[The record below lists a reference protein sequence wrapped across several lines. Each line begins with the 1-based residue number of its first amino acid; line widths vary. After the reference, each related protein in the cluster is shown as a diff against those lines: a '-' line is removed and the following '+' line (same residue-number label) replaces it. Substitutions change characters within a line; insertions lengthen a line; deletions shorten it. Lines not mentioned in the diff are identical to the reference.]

1 MLEPKFIHL
10 HVHTAYSLLEG
21 AIKMP
26 KLAAWAKEHKMP
38 AIAAT
43 DTGNICGAM
52 AMMHEMPPLGVQPIL
67 GTQLLVK
74 SPKKDKNQFSSDADT
89 FDKVVFLV
97 QNETGYHNL
106 LKYFSKYYMDKTKQG
121 TPHLTFDEILEH
133 TEGLLLLTGG
143 VEGLLGRPL
152 LAGQKEFAEQITE
165 QLQKAYP
172 NRMYIELQRHGTEQE
187 EATEQGFIDLAYKYN
202 IPLVATNDVY
212 FLTPDMYEAHD
223 ALLCIAEKTYVSEQN
238 RRRVT
243 PEHYLKTEEEMCAL
257 FADIPEA
264 LQNTVQ
270 IAKRCAFM
278 ATKKKPAFPNFDC
291 KGKTEDEVLAEMAEA
306 GFKKRME
313 GRSKEDV
320 EKYHKQMEFELGVI
334 KQMGFPGYFL
344 IVADF
349 IQWSKSHGV
358 PVGPGRGSGAGS
370 VVAWSLTITDIDP
383 LRFDLVFERFL
394 NPERVN
400 MPDIDVDFCQEK
412 REKTIEYV
420 QNHYGFN
427 YVAQIITFGKLQAKA
442 VIRDVGRV
450 LQIPYPVVDRLSKL
464 VPNGVN
470 PKTEKPYTLGDAIEE
485 NPEIKSQAESDE
497 AIKYLLDIA
506 LKLEG
511 LYRNTSTHAAGV
523 VIGNKPLDEIVPV
536 YKDPSS
542 DMPVTQFDMKY
553 VEEASLIKFDFLGLK
568 TLTTI
573 KKTLDLIKLK
583 GIDVDIDHIPLD
595 DKETFALLCRADTTG
610 VFQLES
616 TGMKKILHDMQP
628 DKIEDIVALVSLY
641 RPGPMASIP
650 TYIKVKKGEEK
661 PDYMHPMLEPI
672 LKETYGIMIYQEQ
685 VMQISRVMA
694 DFTLGGADLLRRIM
708 GKKKAE
714 LLPPEREKF
723 IKGAKAKGVDEKV
736 ANAVFDKMAKF
747 AKYGFNKAHAAAYAF
762 IAYQTAYLKAHYPVE
777 FMAATM
783 TLDKINTD
791 KLAFF
796 KNDLQQNGFKVLPPH
811 INKSGVDFVVED
823 GAVRYALSAV
833 KNVGEAGMQAV
844 VAERDKNG
852 PFKSLEDF
860 FGRVDVSALNK
871 RYVENL
877 IKAGAFECLNPNRA
891 YLFNNVEKMIAYATE
906 QTAERNSVQMSF
918 LANDT
923 SVNKLNLAQCPE
935 WPQMEK
941 LEHEKEALGFYLSAH
956 PLDSFQAVLDRMRVV
971 DYSDVVTMVK
981 AAGPFRGKIAGIVSG
996 VRERI
1001 SQKGNRFAFV
1011 SASDKSG
1018 SYEAICFSDTLE
1030 ANRAKLHS
1038 NQPLLFTVQ
1047 AECRD
1052 GEEQIGLRLLEVEF
1066 LADMMS
1072 KTASTLL
1079 LKLNPSTDVKGC
1091 VAAIQKALLAD
1102 GKGKG
1107 RVFIILPAGANE
1119 VEMALPNLYALR
1131 PETLAA
1137 LSQIS
1142 GILEMKQV

>member
-26 KLAAWAKEHKMP
+26 KLAAWAKEHNMP

-52 AMMHEMPPLGVQPIL
+52 AMMHEMPPAGVQPIL

-74 SPKKDKNQFSSDADT
+74 SPKKNKNQFSDEADT

-97 QNETGYHNL
+97 QNEAGYKNL

-121 TPHLTFDEILEH
+121 TPHLTFEEILEH

-152 LAGQKEFAEQITE
+152 LTGQKDWAEQITE
-165 QLQKAYP
+165 KLQAAYP
-172 NRMYIELQRHGTEQE
+172 NRLYIELQRHGTEQE
-187 EATEQGFIDLAYKYN
+187 QTTEQGFIDLAYKYN
-202 IPLVATNDVY
+202 IPLVATNDAY

-223 ALLCIAEKTYVSEQN
+223 ALLCIAEKTFVSEQN

-257 FADIPEA
+257 FSDIPEA

-278 ATKKKPAFPNFDC
+278 AEKKKPAFPNFDC
-291 KGKTEDEVLAEMAEA
+291 KGKTEDEVLAEMAEK
-306 GFKKRME
+306 GFKERMK
-313 GRSKEDV
+313 GRSPEEQ
-320 EKYHKQMEFELGVI
+320 EKYHKQMEFELDVI

-370 VVAWSLTITDIDP
+370 VVAWCLTITDIDP
-383 LRFDLVFERFL
+383 MRFDLVFERFL

-420 QNHYGFN
+420 QNHYGFDH
-427 YVAQIITFGKLQAKA
+427 VAQIITFGKLQAKA

-464 VPNGVN
+464 IPAD
-470 PKTEKPYTLGDAIEE
+470 PKMTLEKAFDQEPRIKEEIE
-485 NPEIKSQAESDE
+485 KDE
-497 AIKYLLDIA
+497 AVKYLFEIA
-506 LKLEG
+506 VKLEG

-542 DMPVTQFDMKY
+542 DMPVTQYDMKY

-573 KKTLDLIKLK
+573 KKAIELINKR
-583 GIDVDIDHIPLD
+583 GIEVDIDHIPLD
-595 DKETFALLCRADTTG
+595 DEETFKLLRRADTTG

-641 RPGPMASIP
+641 RPGPMDSIP

-747 AKYGFNKAHAAAYAF
+747 AEYGFNKAHAAAYAF

-811 INKSGVDFVVED
+811 INKSEVDFTVED

-833 KNVGEAGMQAV
+833 KNVGEDGMKMV
-844 VAERDKNG
+844 VEERGKNG
-852 PFKSLEDF
+852 SFKSMEDF
-860 FGRVDVSALNK
+860 LQRVDVKALNK

-877 IKAGAFECLNPNRA
+877 AKSGAFECLEPNRA
-891 YLFNNVEKMIAYATE
+891 YLFNNVEKMVAYAAG
-906 QTAERNSVQMSF
+906 QTAAKNSAQMGLF
-918 LANDT
+918 GADT
-923 SVNKLNLAQCPE
+923 SANKLKLDKCPE

-956 PLDSFQAVLDRMRVV
+956 PLDSFQAVLERMRVV
-971 DYSDVVTMVK
+971 DYADIPAMVK
-981 AAGPFRGKIAGIVSG
+981 ASGAFRGKIAGVVAN

-1001 SQKGNRFAFV
+1001 SQKGNRFAFI

-1030 ANRAKLHS
+1030 ASRDKLNS

-1047 AECRD
+1047 AEKRD
-1052 GEEQIGLRLLEVEF
+1052 GEEQISLRLLEVE
-1066 LADMMS
+1066 LLSEMMS
-1072 KTASTLL
+1072 KTASTLI
-1079 LKLNPSTDVKGC
+1079 LKLDTKTDTQKC
-1091 VAAIQKALLAD
+1091 VVAIQKILAAD
-1102 GKGKG
+1102 GKGKS
-1107 RVFIILPAGANE
+1107 RVFIILTAGGNE

-1131 PETLAA
+1131 PETLSA
-1137 LSQIS
+1137 LSQVT

>member
-26 KLAAWAKEHKMP
+26 KLAAWAKEHNMP

-52 AMMHEMPPLGVQPIL
+52 AMMHEMPPLGIQPIL

-74 SPKKDKNQFSSDADT
+74 TPVKNRNKFSDDPDT
-89 FDKVVFLV
+89 FDKVVLLV

-106 LKYFSKYYMDKTKQG
+106 LKYFAKYYMGADKQG
-121 TPHLTFDEILEH
+121 TPHLTFDELSEH

-143 VEGLLGRPL
+143 AEGILARPIL
-152 LAGQKEFAEQITE
+152 SGQLAWADELCQR
-165 QLQKAYP
+165 LNKAYP
-172 NRMYIELQRHGTEQE
+172 NRLYIELQRHGMESEQ
-187 EATEQGFIDLAYKYN
+187 ATEQTFIDFAYKYN
-202 IPLVATNDVY
+202 IPLVATNDAY

-223 ALLCIAEKTYVSEQN
+223 ALICIAEKTYVSEQN

-257 FADIPEA
+257 FSDIPEA
-264 LQNTVQ
+264 TQNTVQ

-278 ATKKKPAFPNFDC
+278 ANKKKPAFPNYDC
-291 KGKTEDEVLAEMAEA
+291 KGKTEAEVLEEMAEA

-313 GRSKEDV
+313 GRSPEEV
-320 EKYHKQMEFELGVI
+320 EKYHKQLEFELGVI

-349 IQWSKSHGV
+349 IQWSKAHGV

-370 VVAWSLTITDIDP
+370 VVAWCLTITDIDP

-400 MPDIDVDFCQEK
+400 MPDFDVDFCQEN
-412 REKTIEYV
+412 RGRTIEYV
-420 QNHYGFN
+420 QNHYGFDH
-427 YVAQIITFGKLQAKA
+427 VAQIITFGKLQAKA

-464 VPNGVN
+464 IPND
-470 PKTEKPYTLGDAIEE
+470 PKMTLAKAFDEE
-485 NPEIKSQAESDE
+485 PKIKEEIDKDESV
-497 AIKYLLDIA
+497 KYLFEIA
-506 LKLEG
+506 TKLEG
-511 LYRNTSTHAAGV
+511 LFRNTSTHAAGV
-523 VIGNKPLDEIVPV
+523 VIGNKPLDEIVHI

-542 DMPVTQFDMKY
+542 DMPVTQYDMKY

-573 KKTLDLIKLK
+573 KKTVDLIKK
-583 GIDVDIDHIPLD
+583 RGIEIDVDSLPLD
-595 DKETFALLCRADTTG
+595 DKETFDLLKAADTTG

-641 RPGPMASIP
+641 RPGPMDSIP
-650 TYIKVKKGEEK
+650 TYIAVKKGLEK
-661 PDYMHPMLEPI
+661 PDYMHPLLEPI

-685 VMQISRVMA
+685 VMQISRAMA
-694 DFTLGGADLLRRIM
+694 GYSLGGADLLRRIM

-714 LLPPEREKF
+714 LLPEQKVKF
-723 IKGAKAKGVDEKV
+723 MAGAKEKGIDEAVAAK
-736 ANAVFDKMAKF
+736 VFDKMAKF
-747 AKYGFNKAHAAAYAF
+747 AEYGFNKAHAAAYAY
-762 IAYQTAYLKAHYPVE
+762 IAYQTAYLKAHFPVE

-796 KNDLQQNGFKVLPPH
+796 KNDIVQHGIKVLPPD
-811 INKSGVDFVVED
+811 INKSEVDFTVEN

-833 KNVGEAGMQAV
+833 KNVGEGGMQIV
-844 VAERDKNG
+844 VAEREKNG

-860 FGRVDVSALNK
+860 FKRVDVAALNK

-877 IKAGAFECLNPNRA
+877 AKSGAFECVEKNRS
-891 YLFNNVEKMIAYATE
+891 LVFNNVETLVAYAAD
-906 QTAERNSVQMSF
+906 QTASRNSSQMGLF
-918 LANDT
+918 GADT
-923 SVNKLNLAQCPE
+923 TANKLKLKQYPD
-935 WPQMEK
+935 WPSLEK
-941 LEHEKEALGFYLSAH
+941 LDYEKEALGFYLSAH
-956 PLDSFQAVLDRMRVV
+956 PLDSFNTVLERMRVV
-971 DYSDVVTMVK
+971 DYSDLPTMVK
-981 AAGPFRGKIAGIVSG
+981 AAGGPVRAQVAALVSG

-1011 SASDKSG
+1011 TASDKSG
-1018 SYEAICFSDTLE
+1018 SFDCICFSDTLE
-1030 ANRAKLHS
+1030 SSRDKLNS
-1038 NQPLLFTVQ
+1038 GQPLLFSVV
-1047 AECRD
+1047 ADRRE
-1052 GEEQIGLRLLEVEF
+1052 GEEQISVRLLTVE
-1066 LADMMS
+1066 LLSDVMG
-1072 KTASTLL
+1072 KTSSTLI
-1079 LKLNPSTDVKGC
+1079 LNVES
-1091 VAAIQKALLAD
+1091 QSALSKIKEVLSKD
-1102 GKGKG
+1102 GAGKSK
-1107 RVFIILPAGANE
+1107 VFIIVTVNEQE
-1119 VEMALPNLYALR
+1119 VELALPDKYALT
-1131 PETLAA
+1131 PKTMSA
-1137 LSQIS
+1137 LSQIA
-1142 GILEMKQV
+1142 GITSLKQV